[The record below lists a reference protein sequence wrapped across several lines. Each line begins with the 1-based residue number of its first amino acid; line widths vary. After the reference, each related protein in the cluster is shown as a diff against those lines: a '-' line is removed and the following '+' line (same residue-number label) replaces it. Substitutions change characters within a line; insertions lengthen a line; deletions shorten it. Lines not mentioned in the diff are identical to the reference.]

1 MPRRDP
7 AKEKYW
13 RRLLRQWRHS
23 GLSGRDFCV
32 EQRLSQPSFYAWRR
46 EIARRDHQ
54 RRATLP
60 APVSPAPAASSVD
73 SRPATNLAT
82 PAFVKL
88 TVAAS
93 ATPPAI
99 EVVVAERRLLRVRP
113 GFDADLLRQLVR
125 LLEEPSC

>member
-13 RRLLRQWRHS
+13 RRLLRQWQQS

-46 EIARRDHQ
+46 EIARRDQQ
-54 RRATLP
+54 RQATP
-60 APVSPAPAASSVD
+60 AFAAPTPA
-73 SRPATNLAT
+73 

-88 TVAAS
+88 SVTAS
-93 ATPPAI
+93 STPTPAI
-99 EVVVAERRLLRVRP
+99 EVIVAERRVLRVRP
-113 GFDADLLRQLVR
+113 GFDAELLRQLVR